1 MYKISIIVCI
11 VLMIFFVGM
20 MMWEDNKDKQLE
32 ESAANLLFVKRW
44 DVEFRANKQRLATI
58 EMTKIEEGEI
68 LILAYKEAIE
78 LKHEPSIGAYAYVV
92 KDFPWPVRPSLFAG
106 KFIEWL
112 YLNDYAIVKKEV
124 K

>member
-11 VLMIFFVGM
+11 VLMIVFLGVEA
-20 MMWEDNKDKQLE
+20 WENNKEKQLE
-32 ESAANLLFVKRW
+32 ESAVDLLFAKRW
-44 DVEFRANKQRLATI
+44 DVEFRANKQRLTTI

-68 LILAYKEAIE
+68 LILTYKEAIE

-92 KDFPWPVRPSLFAG
+92 KDFPWPIRPSLFAG

-112 YLNDYAIVKKEV
+112 YVNDYAIVKK

>member
-1 MYKISIIVCI
+1 MYKISIIICI

-32 ESAANLLFVKRW
+32 ESAANLLFTKRW

-68 LILAYKEAIE
+68 LILSYKKALE
-78 LKHEPSIGAYAYVV
+78 LRHKFPISYFL
-92 KDFPWPVRPSLFAG
+92 KDMPWPMSQSLAID

-112 YLNDYAIVKKEV
+112 YFNDYAIVKKEER
-124 K
+124 